1 METTTAA
8 ARTGPARSS
17 WWPWVSLTVGVIA
30 VSGAAILIRY
40 ADDAEPFAI
49 SFWRCA
55 LGAAAL
61 APFAGAPLRR
71 LDTRQLRLPAA
82 AGLFL
87 ALHFATW
94 ITSLELTTVAAS
106 VLLVTSS
113 PVFVALAARYLLKE
127 RLSTAGWIGVALTF
141 VGTALVAGGDLSG
154 SSFNG
159 NMLAVIGAITV
170 SGYVLAGQVARRDL
184 GNLEYNVVTYAAAG
198 ILLAVVCIVA
208 GSPLWGYGAQT
219 WIAIAGL
226 VIGPQLLGHTVLNF
240 VLKDLDATTVSV
252 AVMAEPI
259 VASLL
264 ALVLFSEVPPALIYP
279 GGAAIL
285 AGIYLV
291 SVVCKQ
297 APEVVE

>member
-1 METTTAA
+1 MGTATA
-8 ARTGPARSS
+8 EAKMGARHSS
-17 WWPWVSLTVGVIA
+17 WWPWLSLIVGVLA
-30 VSGAAILIRY
+30 VSVSAILIRY

-55 LGAAAL
+55 AGALFL
-61 APFAGAPLRR
+61 APFAGGPLRR
-71 LDTRQLRLPAA
+71 VTARQLRLPVA

-113 PVFVALAARYLLKE
+113 PVFVAIAARYVLKD
-127 RLSTAGWIGVALTF
+127 RLATAGWVGVGLTF
-141 VGTALVAGGDLSG
+141 LGTALVAGGDLSG
-154 SSFNG
+154 SSFDG
-159 NMLAVIGAITV
+159 NMLALLGSITV
-170 SGYVLAGQVARRDL
+170 SGYVLAGQVSRREL
-184 GNLEYNVVTYAAAG
+184 GNLEYNVITYAAAG
-198 ILLAVVCIVA
+198 ILLLVVCLVA
-208 GSPLWGYGAQT
+208 DASLWGYSAQT

-259 VASLL
+259 IASAL
-264 ALVLFSEVPPALIYP
+264 AFTLFSEVPSALIYP
-279 GGAAIL
+279 GAAAIL

-291 SVVCKQ
+291 SVVRKQ

>member
-1 METTTAA
+1 MSTSTAAPRGMRETT
-8 ARTGPARSS
+8 
-17 WWPWVSLTVGVIA
+17 WWPWLSLTVGVLA
-30 VSGAAILIRY
+30 VSVAAIFIRY
-40 ADDAEPFAI
+40 ASDADPLAI

-55 LGAAAL
+55 LGTIAL
-61 APFAGAPLRR
+61 APFSMRALTT
-71 LDTRQLRLPAA
+71 LDARSYRLPLVAGICLAA
-82 AGLFL
+82 
-87 ALHFATW
+87 HFATW

-113 PVFVALAARYLLKE
+113 PVFVALAAWFILKE
-127 RLSTAGWIGVALTF
+127 RLSSRGWIGVALTF

-154 SSFNG
+154 SSFDG

-184 GNLEYNVVTYAAAG
+184 GNLEYTVITYAAASV
-198 ILLAVVCIVA
+198 LLLVVCATA
-208 GSPLWGYGAQT
+208 GAPLWGYGAGT
-219 WIAIAGL
+219 WLAIAGL

-240 VLKDLDATTVSV
+240 VLKDIDATTVSV

-259 VASLL
+259 IASFL
-264 ALVLFSEVPPALIYP
+264 AYALFSEVPPVLIYP

-291 SVVCKQ
+291 SVVRRR

>member
-1 METTTAA
+1 MGTTMATAKPGV
-8 ARTGPARSS
+8 RQSS
-17 WWPWVSLTVGVIA
+17 WWPWVSLVVGVMA
-30 VSGAAILIRY
+30 VSVSAILIRY

-55 LGAAAL
+55 AGALAL
-61 APFAGAPLRR
+61 APFAARR
-71 LDTRQLRLPAA
+71 LGQVSARRFRLPAV
-82 AGLFL
+82 AGVFL

-106 VLLVTSS
+106 VLIVTSS
-113 PVFVALAARYLLKE
+113 PVFVAIAARYVLKE
-127 RLSTAGWIGVALTF
+127 RLSSAGWIGVGLTF
-141 VGTALVAGGDLSG
+141 LGTALVAGGDLSG
-154 SSFNG
+154 SSFDG
-159 NMLAVIGAITV
+159 NMLALIGSITV
-170 SGYVLAGQVARRDL
+170 SGYVLAGQVSRREL
-184 GNLEYNVVTYAAAG
+184 GNLEYNVITYAAAAVPLV
-198 ILLAVVCIVA
+198 LLCFVA
-208 GSPLWGYGAQT
+208 DVPLWGYGAQT
-219 WIAIAGL
+219 WVAIAGL

-259 VASLL
+259 IASVF
-264 ALVLFSEVPPALIYP
+264 AFALFSEVPPVLIYP

-291 SVVCKQ
+291 SVVRKQ